1 MSVSLQAGSPGRAR
15 VWLAL
20 ALILVGAGCEDR
32 SYREI
37 GAQINVLTKPGGGP
51 AADAIAQLARIG
63 HRALPQIET
72 ALHTAPPR
80 GKSNLIRAL
89 DAIGDPEAAP
99 IVQHFAVYDA
109 SAEVR
114 AACEELLQRWAAA
127 GDRRAGP
134 ARQALAR
141 VSEKR
146 AKGEGP

>member
-1 MSVSLQAGSPGRAR
+1 VRRLMLHRSWLLLAFLVS
-15 VWLAL
+15 
-20 ALILVGAGCEDR
+20 AGCEDR

-37 GAQINVLTKPGGGP
+37 GAQINALTKPDGRS
-51 AADAIAQLARIG
+51 ADDAIAQLARIG

-72 ALHTAPPR
+72 ALHTASPR

-114 AACEELLQRWAAA
+114 TACEELLTRWAGANDGRAA
-127 GDRRAGP
+127 P
-134 ARQALAR
+134 ARQALDR
-141 VSEKR
+141 VTQKR
-146 AKGEGP
+146 AKGEGPG